1 MKKSRILLIFMW
13 IIIFSISTGIVIS
26 TLLLKQWNTLTAGL
40 AIIASLLTVYGSIR
54 LNWRLEDAHEP
65 YINIYFDT
73 KSHKYATSLVLRND
87 GGSTAYNIEIHWDNP
102 LIDSDGKILKFIDEG
117 IDVYSLPV
125 GEKVSTYVNNIESF
139 FSEDKPLEIY
149 SGNLIYYSTPRSKT
163 KIKQPFILSMHSFA
177 KSIMT
182 ENDQTSFY
190 FENRQLT
197 KSVKELKV
205 EVSKLSSKLDK
216 RK

>member
-1 MKKSRILLIFMW
+1 MW